1 MEFNYFYG
9 PELKTIEQGRPQN
22 CPIHTRLFL
31 TKKLLYLYA
40 LIIYYKERESKVMK

>member
-1 MEFNYFYG
+1 MEFNYFYD
-9 PELKTIEQGRPQN
+9 PERETIEQGRPQS
-22 CPIHTRLFL
+22 CPIHTRPSL